1 MSKIKITINRVE
13 PSTQEILKRRNF
25 DEVIRKFNFS
35 RSILRSPWFYG
46 AIGFSGIL
54 GFVLILII

>member
-25 DEVIRKFNFS
+25 DEIIRKFNFS

-54 GFVLILII
+54 GFVLILMI

>member
-54 GFVLILII
+54 GFVLILMI